1 MTFVEQDS
9 ASERYRL
16 DVMATRIADTVNCA
30 GGWIFDRAM
39 DGWDITVFVAFDHND
54 ARPLEILGAKVADL
68 ARVADRP
75 ERSPEALSVAADLYA
90 TDGRVRYA
98 VRKAFRRRTPEI
110 TLWGN
115 QTPPELK
122 RGAVVVQ
129 HQLTNAARAFK
140 AHALAAAGI
149 HSGSVDPVETLSR
162 ARRNSR
168 VAQDSFD
175 DRHLVRL
182 V

>member
-1 MTFVEQDS
+1 MTIGEQDS
-9 ASERYRL
+9 VSERYRL
-16 DVMATRIADTVNCA
+16 DVMATRIADTVRCA
-30 GGWIFDRAM
+30 GGWLFDRAM
-39 DGWDITVFVAFDHND
+39 DGWDITVFVAFGHND
-54 ARPLEILGAKVADL
+54 ARPLEILGAKVVDL
-68 ARVADRP
+68 AGVADRP

-110 TLWGN
+110 TVWGT
-115 QTPPELK
+115 QTPSELN

-129 HQLTNAARAFK
+129 HQLSGAARAFK
-140 AHALAAAGI
+140 AHALAAVGL
-149 HSGSVDPVETLSR
+149 HNGSVDPVETLSR

-168 VAQDSFD
+168 VAQDSFHD
-175 DRHLVRL
+175 QHLMRL